1 MVSTF
6 TEESHYLHTV
16 PMSRQEADEHGIIWY
31 LFSAESE
38 VYRNLQFDKHIM
50 ITFSDP
56 KGYRFLV
63 VNGRAEVLRDQ
74 NRIDKYW
81 NKFIETYFEKGKEDP
96 HIRVLKVI
104 PEEAHYW
111 DNKTNKMMTVIKLAT
126 SMITDNQMDMGKEG
140 DLEL

>member
-1 MVSTF
+1 
-6 TEESHYLHTV
+6 
-16 PMSRQEADEHGIIWY
+16 
-31 LFSAESE
+31 
-38 VYRNLQFDKHIM
+38 M

-126 SMITDNQMDMGKEG
+126 SMITGNQMYG
-140 DLEL
+140 